1 MGLPIPDAMVLYEE
15 VLHTVTQ
22 IFPIIKKTLF
32 LLLLAAIAA
41 LVTNHF
47 SPVGI
52 ELIGQWD
59 QGKSVINADTKD
71 GSPDHHPDI
80 DDVDM
85 AKLIYDG
92 GKAVFMDARSSD
104 SYGKGHIKGAV
115 SLPVEEFDSMTE
127 FLLNHYPTDKHIIT
141 YCSGRSC
148 EDSHRL
154 AQMLFDFGYESVSI
168 MIDGFPVWEESG
180 FPVE

>member
-1 MGLPIPDAMVLYEE
+1 
-15 VLHTVTQ
+15 LHKVTQ
-22 IFPIIKKTLF
+22 ILPIIKKAFSLLF
-32 LLLLAAIAA
+32 LAVIAA
-41 LVTNHF
+41 LITNHF
-47 SPVGI
+47 SPVRI

-92 GKAVFMDARSSD
+92 GKAVFVDARSTD
-104 SYGKGHIKGAV
+104 SYWKGHIKGAE
-115 SLPVEEFDSMTE
+115 SLPIDEFDYMIDFFS
-127 FLLNHYPTDKHIIT
+127 NRYPTDKHIIT

-154 AQMLFDFGYESVSI
+154 AQMLFGFGYESVSI

>member
-1 MGLPIPDAMVLYEE
+1 M
-15 VLHTVTQ
+15 HNVTQ
-22 IFPIIKKTLF
+22 ILPIIKKTF
-32 LLLLAAIAA
+32 SLLLLAVIAA
-41 LVTNHF
+41 LITNHF
-47 SPVGI
+47 SPVRI

-59 QGKSVINADTKD
+59 HGKSVINADTKD
-71 GSPDHHPDI
+71 GSPSHHPDI
-80 DDVDM
+80 DDVYM

-92 GKAVFMDARSSD
+92 GKAVFVDARSTD
-104 SYGKGHIKGAV
+104 SYGESHIKGAE
-115 SLPVEEFDSMTE
+115 SLPIDEFDYLIE
-127 FLLNHYPTDKHIIT
+127 FFSNRYPTDKHIIT

-168 MIDGFPVWEESG
+168 MIDGFPVWEENG

>member
-1 MGLPIPDAMVLYEE
+1 M
-15 VLHTVTQ
+15 HKVTQ
-22 IFPIIKKTLF
+22 ILPIIKKAFSLLF
-32 LLLLAAIAA
+32 LAVIAA
-41 LVTNHF
+41 LITNHF
-47 SPVGI
+47 SPVRI

-92 GKAVFMDARSSD
+92 GKAVFVDARSTD
-104 SYGKGHIKGAV
+104 SYGKGHIKGAE
-115 SLPVEEFDSMTE
+115 SLPIDEFDYMIE
-127 FLLNHYPTDKHIIT
+127 FFSNRYPTDKHIIT

>member
-1 MGLPIPDAMVLYEE
+1 M
-15 VLHTVTQ
+15 HKVTQ
-22 IFPIIKKTLF
+22 ILPIIKKSFF
-32 LLLLAAIAA
+32 LLFLAAIAA
-41 LVTNHF
+41 LITNHF
-47 SPVGI
+47 SPVRI
-52 ELIGQWD
+52 ELVGQWD
-59 QGKSVINADTKD
+59 QGKSVINTDTKD

-92 GKAVFMDARSSD
+92 GKAVFVDARSTD
-104 SYGKGHIKGAV
+104 SYGKGHIRGAE
-115 SLPVEEFDSMTE
+115 SLPIDEFDYMIE
-127 FLLNHYPTDKHIIT
+127 FFSNRYPTDKHIIT

-168 MIDGFPVWEESG
+168 MIDGFSVWKDNG
-180 FPVE
+180 YPVE

>member
-1 MGLPIPDAMVLYEE
+1 LY
-15 VLHTVTQ
+15 TVTQ
-22 IFPIIKKTLF
+22 IFPIIQKAFF
-32 LLLLAAIAA
+32 LLFLAAIAA

-92 GKAVFMDARSSD
+92 GKAVFIDARSTD

-115 SLPVEEFDSMTE
+115 SLPVDEFDSMIE
-127 FLLNHYPTDKHIIT
+127 FLLNRYPTDKHIIT